1 MSGRWKIKNIPLAKL
16 AMEAKKI
23 HPPEL
28 ITFTW
33 IPREENHAADRL
45 VNLALDGY

>member
-1 MSGRWKIKNIPLAKL
+1 
-16 AMEAKKI
+16 MEAKQI
-23 HPPEL
+23 HSPQL

-33 IPREENHAADRL
+33 IPREENEAADRL

>member
-1 MSGRWKIKNIPLAKL
+1 
-16 AMEAKKI
+16 
-23 HPPEL
+23 L

-45 VNLALDGY
+45 VNLALDGN